1 MEEEIHDPESGKE
14 IPGECILWASLIADE
29 YEISQNFIY

>member
-14 IPGECILWASLIADE
+14 IPGECIQCASLIADE

>member
-14 IPGECILWASLIADE
+14 IPSECIQWASLIADE
-29 YEISQNFIY
+29 Y

>member
-14 IPGECILWASLIADE
+14 IPGECIRWASLIADE
-29 YEISQNFIY
+29 Y